1 MDWFPTAPL
10 CAFSLATAD
19 AMTKRWLGAYS
30 GRELMVVRL
39 MIPAALLLPLALAYP
54 LPPVPWAFWGWM
66 AALVPLELG
75 AMLLYV
81 LAIRDTP
88 LHLTLPYLAFTPVFN
103 IATGYLL
110 LGETVSLQ
118 GLGGILLVVAG
129 AYLLDLDSVRRG
141 GWLEPLRALLRR
153 RGSRLM
159 LAVAAIYSVTSVMGK
174 QAMQYAD
181 PLSFGALY
189 YPLVGAGA
197 LLFALLHRPAL
208 LGALTRRPLANL
220 AVGAAMALMVVSH
233 FLAIAQV
240 EVAYMIAV
248 KRTSLLFGIL
258 YGALLFGERALARNL
273 GAGSLMVFG
282 VALIIL

>member
-1 MDWFPTAPL
+1 MDWFPTALL